1 MNFTN
6 GAELLEYCE
15 KEKKTISEAMFERE
29 TTFLEQDPEK
39 TKEKMKKAWSI
50 MQASAKKPLKEN
62 IVSMGG
68 MIGGESRKLHTLRE
82 NGKNICGDVVSK
94 AIAYAVGVLEVNA
107 SMGLIVAAPT
117 AGSSGVIP
125 GVFCSLQENFGFTD
139 EEICKVLFNAAAV
152 GYLITRNAT
161 TAGAEGG
168 CQAEVGAAS
177 AMAASAAVELLG
189 GTPAQCLDA
198 ASFAI
203 VNILGLVCD
212 PIGGLVENPCQNRN
226 AMGASNALISAELS
240 MAGIRSITPIDETIG
255 VMYAVGR
262 SIPSE
267 LRETSL
273 VCKKEEIKEDKE
285 QALPDFRSGTA
296 CFSTDPENRSLYDDP
311 YRCRYPVIHSYEIS
325 ERLELR
331 LDQSVGVAFSLVNNV
346 YFVCICVEEHK
357 EIVS

>member
-1 MNFTN
+1 MNFVS
-6 GAELLEYCE
+6 GAELLAYCE
-15 KEKKTISEAMFERE
+15 KENKKISEAMFERE
-29 TTFLEQDPEK
+29 TSFLEQDPEVTRK
-39 TKEKMKKAWSI
+39 KMRKVWTI
-50 MQASAKKPLKEN
+50 MQSAARKPLQEN

-68 MIGGESRKLHTLRE
+68 MIGGESRKLHELRT
-82 NGKNICGDVVSK
+82 NNKNICGDVVSK

-125 GVFCSLQENFGFTD
+125 GVCCSLKENYGFTD
-139 EEICKVLFNAAAV
+139 DEICQALFNAAAV

-177 AMAASAAVELLG
+177 AMAASAAVELFG

-255 VMYAVGR
+255 VMYSVGR

-267 LRETSL
+267 LRETSMGGMA
-273 VCKKEEIKEDKE
+273 V
-285 QALPDFRSGTA
+285 ARSA
-296 CFSTDPENRSLYDDP
+296 CEACRAHHSNRSP
-311 YRCRYPVIHSYEIS
+311 
-325 ERLELR
+325 
-331 LDQSVGVAFSLVNNV
+331 Q
-346 YFVCICVEEHK
+346 
-357 EIVS
+357 

>member
-1 MNFTN
+1 MGGETMNFIN

-15 KEKKTISEAMFERE
+15 KENKKISEAMFERE

-39 TKEKMKKAWSI
+39 TRAKMKKAWSI
-50 MQASAKKPLKEN
+50 MQTSAKKPLKEN

-82 NGKNICGDVVSK
+82 NKKNLCGDVVSK

-125 GVFCSLQENFGFTD
+125 GVCCSLQENYGFTD
-139 EEICKVLFNAAAV
+139 EEICQALFNAAAV

-177 AMAASAAVELLG
+177 AMAASAAVELFG
-189 GTPAQCLDA
+189 GAPAQCLDA

-240 MAGIRSITPIDETIG
+240 MAGIKSITPIDETIG

-267 LRETSL
+267 LRETSMGGMA
-273 VCKKEEIKEDKE
+273 VAKSACEACAACAKETQK
-285 QALPDFRSGTA
+285 
-296 CFSTDPENRSLYDDP
+296 
-311 YRCRYPVIHSYEIS
+311 
-325 ERLELR
+325 
-331 LDQSVGVAFSLVNNV
+331 
-346 YFVCICVEEHK
+346 
-357 EIVS
+357 

>member
-6 GAELLEYCE
+6 GAQLLEYCE
-15 KEKKTISEAMFERE
+15 KENKKISEAMFERE
-29 TTFLEQDPEK
+29 TGYLEQDADK
-39 TKEKMKKAWSI
+39 TIKKMQKAWSI
-50 MQASAKKPLKEN
+50 MKSAAKKPMTED

-82 NGKNICGDVVSK
+82 AEKNICGTVVSK

-117 AGSSGVIP
+117 AGSSGVLP
-125 GVFCSLQENFGFTD
+125 GVFCALQEEYGFQD
-139 EEICKVLFNAAAV
+139 EEICQAMFNAAAV

-168 CQAEVGAAS
+168 CQAEVGSAS
-177 AMAASAAVELLG
+177 AMAASAAVELFG
-189 GTPAQCLDA
+189 GTPGQCLDA
-198 ASFAI
+198 ASFAL

-240 MAGIRSITPIDETIG
+240 LAGIRSITPIDETIG
-255 VMYAVGR
+255 VMYAVGK
-262 SIPSE
+262 SLPSE

-273 VCKKEEIKEDKE
+273 GGMAVAKSACETC
-285 QALPDFRSGTA
+285 QA
-296 CFSTDPENRSLYDDP
+296 C
-311 YRCRYPVIHSYEIS
+311 
-325 ERLELR
+325 
-331 LDQSVGVAFSLVNNV
+331 VAKRHN
-346 YFVCICVEEHK
+346 K
-357 EIVS
+357 

>member
-6 GAELLEYCE
+6 GAQLLEYCE
-15 KEKKTISEAMFERE
+15 KNNKKISEAMFERE
-29 TTFLEQDPEK
+29 TVDLENDVEK
-39 TKEKMKKAWSI
+39 TRARMKKAWSI
-50 MQASAKKPLKEN
+50 MKASANKPLKEE

-68 MIGGESRKLHTLRE
+68 MIGGESKKLHALRE
-82 NGKNICGDVVSK
+82 EGKNLCGDVVSK

-125 GVFCSLQENFGFTD
+125 GVFCSLQEKYGFSD
-139 EEICKVLFNAAAV
+139 EEICQVLFNAAAI

-168 CQAEVGAAS
+168 CQAEVGSAS
-177 AMAASAAVELLG
+177 AMAASAAVELMG
-189 GTPAQCLDA
+189 GTPAQCMDA
-198 ASFAI
+198 ASFAM

-240 MAGIRSITPIDETIG
+240 LAGGKSITPIDETIG
-255 VMYAVGR
+255 VMYAVGKAL
-262 SIPSE
+262 PSE

-273 VCKKEEIKEDKE
+273 GGMAVAKSACEACAACAKASKKSR
-285 QALPDFRSGTA
+285 RS
-296 CFSTDPENRSLYDDP
+296 
-311 YRCRYPVIHSYEIS
+311 
-325 ERLELR
+325 
-331 LDQSVGVAFSLVNNV
+331 
-346 YFVCICVEEHK
+346 
-357 EIVS
+357 

>member
-1 MNFTN
+1 MGGETMNFIN

-15 KEKKTISEAMFERE
+15 KENKKISEAMFERE

-39 TKEKMKKAWSI
+39 TRAKMKKAWSI
-50 MQASAKKPLKEN
+50 MQASTKKPLKEN

-82 NGKNICGDVVSK
+82 NKKNLCGDVVSK

-125 GVFCSLQENFGFTD
+125 GVCCSLQENYGFTD
-139 EEICKVLFNAAAV
+139 EEICQALFNAAAV

-177 AMAASAAVELLG
+177 AHGSVSGCGTFRRNTGAVSRRGTFAS
-189 GTPAQCLDA
+189 
-198 ASFAI
+198 

-212 PIGGLVENPCQNRN
+212 PI
-226 AMGASNALISAELS
+226 AELWKIHVRT
-240 MAGIRSITPIDETIG
+240 GRPWG
-255 VMYAVGR
+255 VKC
-262 SIPSE
+262 P
-267 LRETSL
+267 
-273 VCKKEEIKEDKE
+273 
-285 QALPDFRSGTA
+285 
-296 CFSTDPENRSLYDDP
+296 
-311 YRCRYPVIHSYEIS
+311 
-325 ERLELR
+325 
-331 LDQSVGVAFSLVNNV
+331 
-346 YFVCICVEEHK
+346 
-357 EIVS
+357 

>member
-1 MNFTN
+1 MVDH
-6 GAELLEYCE
+6 AVCR
-15 KEKKTISEAMFERE
+15 KKTVEGEYHQHGRH
-29 TTFLEQDPEK
+29 DRR
-39 TKEKMKKAWSI
+39 
-50 MQASAKKPLKEN
+50 
-62 IVSMGG
+62 GG
-68 MIGGESRKLHTLRE
+68 RKLHELRE
-82 NGKNICGDVVSK
+82 NKKNLCGEVVSK

-125 GVFCSLQENFGFTD
+125 GVFCSLKENYGFSD
-139 EEICKVLFNAAAV
+139 DEICQALFNAAAV

-177 AMAASAAVELLG
+177 AMAASAAVELFG

-198 ASFAI
+198 ASFAT

-226 AMGASNALISAELS
+226 AMGAFNALISAELS

-255 VMYAVGR
+255 VMYAVGW

-267 LRETSL
+267 LRETSMGGMA
-273 VCKKEEIKEDKE
+273 VAK
-285 QALPDFRSGTA
+285 SA
-296 CFSTDPENRSLYDDP
+296 CEACAACAVKRIN
-311 YRCRYPVIHSYEIS
+311 
-325 ERLELR
+325 
-331 LDQSVGVAFSLVNNV
+331 
-346 YFVCICVEEHK
+346 
-357 EIVS
+357 